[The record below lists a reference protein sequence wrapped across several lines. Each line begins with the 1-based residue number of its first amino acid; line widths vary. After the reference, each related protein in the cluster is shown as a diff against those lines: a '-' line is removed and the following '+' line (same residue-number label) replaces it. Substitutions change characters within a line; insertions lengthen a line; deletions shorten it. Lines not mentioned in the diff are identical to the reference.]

1 MLHEEQT
8 RHDPEHTERLIG
20 KARHKR
26 HPSLPVQGTSPD
38 LPALHDAPTR
48 PFPERAAAVR
58 EPRRTHCLETVLG
71 PCSVLENRLNLD
83 GELDLVAHQH
93 ASGLQR
99 LVPGEA
105 EVPAVDAAAGAEA
118 DALATP
124 RVLPASLVDHVEGH
138 LASHVLDREIAHQL
152 ELIARGC
159 ERPAYGTAPEAD
171 GRILL

>member
-1 MLHEEQT
+1 
-8 RHDPEHTERLIG
+8 
-20 KARHKR
+20 
-26 HPSLPVQGTSPD
+26 
-38 LPALHDAPTR
+38 
-48 PFPERAAAVR
+48 AVAGR

-171 GRILL
+171 GRILLDLQEVGRAEVVVPILHPGINAGRTDLDLYPRVVRVPFVCVNRARHVAETTF